1 VWRLLTRPSQSL
13 INKVLSFSAE
23 KKISAE
29 EVALITG
36 APRGD
41 LVNSFVDAISQKNL
55 SEGLAV
61 LQHAV
66 AENISVP
73 MFIKLVLQKMRWVM
87 LLKYGGEG
95 VSDRIQKSLSAEDF
109 TFVSKLG
116 EVKESGVTSATLSRL
131 LLAYE
136 TSLRVFSSELAIELA
151 LVDLFQK

>member
-1 VWRLLTRPSQSL
+1 
-13 INKVLSFSAE
+13 
-23 KKISAE
+23 
-29 EVALITG
+29 
-36 APRGD
+36 
-41 LVNSFVDAISQKNL
+41 
-55 SEGLAV
+55 
-61 LQHAV
+61 
-66 AENISVP
+66 
-73 MFIKLVLQKMRWVM
+73 M